1 MRILRLKISSEMV
14 NKMGLQPF
22 FERLEYMEIINVWQY
37 EKKSFFSVQK
47 LVFKKQFES
56 DLDADHESLKKQ
68 LNATYL
74 QILRRKNNEIICILK
89 QHRDDGF
96 WPAFLPGAWALIPP
110 IIIDQEYI
118 LLTLVAPK
126 EYVQNLFQMV
136 KKYTS
141 DYSVLAVER
150 MDNVDRI
157 EEMLGITNLPHP
169 TFTDRQ
175 REIATYAVRNGFYK
189 SPKKISAQAIAEEKG
204 ISVSAVNEHLRK
216 VERVAMDFFF
226 GEKNTKSNSKKKTFL
241 QRLNPFK
248 RR

>member
-1 MRILRLKISSEMV
+1 
-14 NKMGLQPF
+14 
-22 FERLEYMEIINVWQY
+22 MEIINVWQY
-37 EKKSFFSVQK
+37 DQNSFFSVQK

-56 DLDADHESLKKQ
+56 DLDGDHDSLKKQ

-74 QILRRKNNEIICILK
+74 QILRRKENEIICILK
-89 QHRDDGF
+89 QQRDEGF

-118 LLTLVAPK
+118 ILTIVAPK
-126 EYVQNLFQMV
+126 EYVQSLFQMV
-136 KKYTS
+136 KLYTS

-157 EEMLGITNLPHP
+157 EELLGVANMPFP

-175 REIATYAVRNGFYK
+175 REIATFAVRNGFYQ
-189 SPKKISAQAIAEEKG
+189 SPKKISAQAIADKME

-216 VERVAMDFFF
+216 VERIALDYFF
-226 GEKNTKSNSKKKTFL
+226 GEKTYQNGSKKKKWY
-241 QRLNPFK
+241 QRINPFK
-248 RR
+248 QR